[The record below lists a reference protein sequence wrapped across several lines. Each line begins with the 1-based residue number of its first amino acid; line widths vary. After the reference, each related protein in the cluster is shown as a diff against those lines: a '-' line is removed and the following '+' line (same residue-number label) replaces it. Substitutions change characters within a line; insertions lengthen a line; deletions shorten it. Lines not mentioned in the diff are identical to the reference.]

1 MDTQNTAVAVEQPV
15 VAAEQNATP
24 AAPKAT
30 KAPRTAPTIV
40 ARKSLMGKWKKVGA
54 PPKPIIGLTVNKA
67 RGKFTKFD
75 IFERNGRTVSLLTIN
90 NRLKT
95 LIKAKE
101 LVKTAETMK
110 IEGPGRPAYLYSFD
124 LTLAAPKRTRKGRKT
139 AQTETAPVVAAETPA
154 PVMAE
159 TPAPVVAEAPAPAV
173 EAPAPAVVETPAAQ

>member
-1 MDTQNTAVAVEQPV
+1 MDTQNTAVAVETPV

-30 KAPRTAPTIV
+30 RKTRHDVTIT
-40 ARKSLMGKWKKVGA
+40 ARKSLMGKWNKVGA

-90 NRLKT
+90 NRLKS

-101 LVKTAETMK
+101 LCRTAETMK

-124 LTLAAPKRTRKGRKT
+124 LTLAAPKRTRKGRKV
-139 AQTETAPVVAAETPA
+139 AAETAPVVAAETPA
-154 PVMAE
+154 PAVVE
-159 TPAPVVAEAPAPAV
+159 TPAPVVAETPAVETPAPA
-173 EAPAPAVVETPAAQ
+173 AVETPAAQ